1 MMTGGGSVRLNEHM
15 ESKKL
20 TVYRLSK
27 ESGVPYTTVSD
38 LCNNKVN
45 LRKCS
50 AETLYRLAKA
60 LGVSMESLIEP
71 DMEQRCDFELFKS
84 NVCHRLK
91 TLGDTA
97 FLIELLEQDKIRLY
111 HKKKWFPESLYLL
124 AMLDYLSRLSGI
136 ALCTRYDD
144 LRNTK
149 LGTPLYP
156 ASVLALA
163 AVTNSEEQKRKAIAS
178 AIPEFIR
185 FNIVE
190 CEVRNVT

>member
-1 MMTGGGSVRLNEHM
+1 MLNELIERKNM
-15 ESKKL
+15 

-38 LCNNKVN
+38 LCNDKASIK
-45 LRKCS
+45 KCT

-60 LGVSMESLIEP
+60 LSVSMESLIEH

-97 FLIELLEQDKIRLY
+97 FLIELLEQDSIRRY
-111 HKKKWFPESLYLL
+111 HQKKWYPESLYLL
-124 AMLDYLSRLSGI
+124 AMLDYLSRLCGI
-136 ALCTRYDD
+136 ALCTRYND
-144 LRNTK
+144 LRCTK
-149 LGTPLYP
+149 LDTVLYP
-156 ASVLALA
+156 ASVLAMTA
-163 AVTNSEEQKRKAIAS
+163 IAGNDEHKKQAVAS

>member
-1 MMTGGGSVRLNEHM
+1 MLHELM
-15 ESKKL
+15 ERKSI

-38 LCNNKVN
+38 LCNDKASIK
-45 LRKCS
+45 KCT

-60 LGVSMESLIEP
+60 LDVSMEQLIEAELEERCNF
-71 DMEQRCDFELFKS
+71 EQFKS
-84 NVCHRLK
+84 NICHRLK

-97 FLIELLEQDKIRLY
+97 FLIELLEQDTIRRY
-111 HKKKWFPESLYLL
+111 HQKKWYPESLYLL
-124 AMLDYLSRLSGI
+124 AMLDYLSRLCGV
-136 ALCTRYDD
+136 ALCTRYND
-144 LRNTK
+144 LRCTK
-149 LGTPLYP
+149 LDTTLYP
-156 ASVLALA
+156 ASVLAMTA
-163 AVTNSEEQKRKAIAS
+163 IAGNDEQKKQAVAS